1 MEKVWK
7 HFAELSPSRRSL
19 GRASKQKQKHFRIL
33 KMNWKLD
40 KYHQRLLKEV
50 FETLENNAG
59 SDHNH
64 LQAKKSSPTTKD
76 WPKAA
81 VDFTVV

>member
-7 HFAELSPSRRSL
+7 HFAEFSPSRRS
-19 GRASKQKQKHFRIL
+19 AAHQNKNKKHFRIL

-40 KYHQRLLKEV
+40 KYHQRLRKEV

-64 LQAKKSSPTTKD
+64 LKAKKSSPTTKD